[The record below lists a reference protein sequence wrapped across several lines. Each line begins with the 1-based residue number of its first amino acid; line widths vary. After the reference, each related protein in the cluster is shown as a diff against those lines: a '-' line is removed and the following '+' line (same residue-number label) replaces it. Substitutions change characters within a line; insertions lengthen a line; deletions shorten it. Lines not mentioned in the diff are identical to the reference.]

1 MSHTCN
7 CDRNVTPKHLG
18 PGDGRWECCRWVK
31 VEISEMLG
39 VVWSEHEYS
48 NDKELFCF
56 SIDSENIGHIS
67 ESYFFFM
74 NARLG
79 CYIETF

>member
-18 PGDGRWECCRWVK
+18 PGHGRCECCRRVK

-48 NDKELFCF
+48 NDYELDRLSKE
-56 SIDSENIGHIS
+56 SENIGLIYSKLHFI
-67 ESYFFFM
+67 
-74 NARLG
+74 
-79 CYIETF
+79 